1 MSKNSVIPYFSRFC
15 IVFCIEKLMGKKS
28 KRIASDSVG
37 CCSPFSAVFFFFP
50 PSIAWDTEW
59 HERFLVVDS
68 LDLKRIL
75 IDNRPKTNA
84 IIECVRVKCT
94 GGG

>member
-50 PSIAWDTEW
+50 SVNCLGHRMARTFFSRGLF
-59 HERFLVVDS
+59 RFEADF
-68 LDLKRIL
+68 D
-75 IDNRPKTNA
+75 
-84 IIECVRVKCT
+84 
-94 GGG
+94 